1 MNVLVSLFVYKCP
14 SYLLA
19 FIQQAVTPLKTNGRI
34 ETLKSL
40 NEGLSVK
47 HKQHLFPYRAVLQN
61 IHTVVHRLRLYICYL
76 GKLLY
81 TLLDLTPLSLCA
93 YLSSGSLIHIFL
105 KIWFTKDLV
114 RVHKIL

>member
-1 MNVLVSLFVYKCP
+1 MNVLVSLFVYKCS

-81 TLLDLTPLSLCA
+81 SFGLNTTFFMCLPVFWKPHT
-93 YLSSGSLIHIFL
+93 YIF
-105 KIWFTKDLV
+105 KNMVYKGFSEST
-114 RVHKIL
+114 